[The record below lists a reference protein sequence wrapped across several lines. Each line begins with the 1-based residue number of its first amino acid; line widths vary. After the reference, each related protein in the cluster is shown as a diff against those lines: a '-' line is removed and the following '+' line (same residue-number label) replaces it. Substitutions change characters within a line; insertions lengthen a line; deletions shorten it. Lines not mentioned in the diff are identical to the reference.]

1 MKNIRI
7 RPLNGHSA
15 IRRLAALLLA
25 GTASAA
31 AAQIEPESPVRWQP
45 VTLTF
50 DGPKTA
56 EDATPNPFLDY
67 RMSVQFSHLQS
78 GASRTVQGFFAADGN
93 AAESS
98 ATSGDQWRVRFTPP
112 QSGAW
117 TWRASFRKGAGIALT
132 EATGEAASF
141 DGESGTL
148 TVGPAPEAAP
158 GFAAKGFLSPSG
170 GHYLR
175 FSNGDY
181 FLKGGA
187 DSPENFLG
195 YYEFDGTFDTA
206 SHGGVST
213 DREGFLHRY
222 EPHAKDWKPGDPTW
236 QGGKG
241 KNIVGALNYL
251 ASEGMNSV
259 YFMTY
264 NLDGGD
270 GKDTWVWI
278 DPKSRDR
285 FDVSKLAQWEIVFAH
300 MERLGVAM
308 HLVIQETE
316 NDEKL
321 GGGPGLH
328 AIRKLYLRELAARFG
343 HHLALV
349 WNLGEENDT
358 PHADRLA
365 IAGYLRQADP
375 NNHAITVHTHNT
387 RSLRSYTSLIGSPLF
402 AATSIQGRMEDSN
415 RETVMLRMRSAA
427 AGKPWA
433 IFHDEQTP
441 ASAGVLPDAE
451 DPQHDKPRKHALWGN
466 LMGGGSGVEWYFG
479 YQYAHMDLNCED
491 WRSRDAMWDQTR
503 YALEFFQNHLPFWT
517 MWPAN
522 DLADDERAYVFA
534 REGEIY
540 AVYMPEAG
548 RTRVAVAPGEY
559 SVEWYDPRNG
569 GALQTGSRGTVLV
582 DEARMRTDNRVQLS
596 PPSHPGKDW
605 VALLRKLPAAGSSGR

>member
-1 MKNIRI
+1 MRH
-7 RPLNGHSA
+7 RAPMPRCTL
-15 IRRLAALLLA
+15 LAAAVAVLLVPLLA
-25 GTASAA
+25 LHAA
-31 AAQIEPESPVRWQP
+31 VDIEPGDAVRWQP
-45 VTLTF
+45 VTMTF
-50 DGPKTA
+50 DGPDTS

-67 RMSVQFSHLQS
+67 RMSVSFSHQQS

-98 ATSGDQWRVRFTPP
+98 ADSGSKWRVRFTPP
-112 QSGAW
+112 LAGTW
-117 TWRASFRKGAGIALT
+117 VWRAEFRSGAGIAISD
-132 EATGEAASF
+132 ATGQADAF

-148 TVGPAPEAAP
+148 TVAAAP
-158 GFAAKGFLSPSG
+158 DGTPGFGSKGFLTPSS
-170 GHYLR
+170 GHYLQ
-175 FSNGDY
+175 FDNGDR

-195 YYEFDGTFDTA
+195 YFEFDGTYDTA

-213 DREGFLHRY
+213 DRGSFLHRF
-222 EPHAKDWKPGDPTW
+222 EPHARDWKEGDPTW

-251 ASEGMNSV
+251 ASKGMNSV

-270 GKDTWVWI
+270 GKDTWVWTG
-278 DPKSRDR
+278 PEVRDR
-285 FDVSKLAQWEIVFAH
+285 FDVSKLAQWDIVFAH
-300 MERLGVAM
+300 MERLGIAM

-321 GGGPGLH
+321 GGGPDLNDV
-328 AIRKLYLRELAARFG
+328 RKLYLRELAARFG
-343 HHLALV
+343 HHLAII

-358 PHADRLA
+358 PHRDRLA
-365 IAGYLRQADP
+365 IASYIRQVDP

-387 RSLRSYTSLIGSPLF
+387 RSLRTYTSLIGSSLF
-402 AATSIQGRMEDSN
+402 SATSIQGRMEDSN

-427 AGKPWA
+427 AGAPWA

-441 ASAGVLPDAE
+441 ASAGVMPDAD

-479 YQYAHMDLNCED
+479 YQYAHTDLNCED
-491 WRSRDAMWDQTR
+491 WRSRDTMWDQTR
-503 YALEFFQNHLPFWT
+503 YALEFFQKHLPFWE

-522 DLADDERAYVFA
+522 DLASNGSAFVFA
-534 REGEIY
+534 KEGEIY
-540 AVYMPEAG
+540 AVYMPEAW
-548 RTRVAVAPGEY
+548 RTRVTLAPGRY
-559 SVEWYDPRNG
+559 SLQWYDPRNG
-569 GALQTGSRGTVLV
+569 GDLQTGSNATESAGEML
-582 DEARMRTDNRVQLS
+582 MRDDGSLDLS
-596 PPSHPGKDW
+596 PPSAPGKDW
-605 VALLRKLPAAGSSGR
+605 VALLKKLPEGQK

>member
-1 MKNIRI
+1 MRFRTFK
-7 RPLNGHSA
+7 PPCTL
-15 IRRLAALLLA
+15 LAAALAVLLVPRSELH
-25 GTASAA
+25 AA
-31 AAQIEPESPVRWQP
+31 VDVAPGDPVRWQP
-45 VTLTF
+45 VILTF
-50 DGPKTA
+50 DGPDSS
-56 EDATPNPFLDY
+56 EGATPNPFLDY
-67 RMSVQFSHLQS
+67 RMSVSFSHQQS
-78 GASRTVQGFFAADGN
+78 GVSRTAQGFFAADGN

-98 ATSGDQWRVRFTPP
+98 ADAGSKWRVRFTPP
-112 QSGAW
+112 LAGTW
-117 TWRASFRKGAGIALT
+117 VWRAEFRSGPGIAVS
-132 EATGEAASF
+132 EATGEAAAF

-148 TVGPAPEAAP
+148 AVGAAPDGAP
-158 GFAAKGFLSPSG
+158 GFASKGFLTPVG
-170 GHYLR
+170 EHYLR
-175 FSNGDY
+175 FGNGER

-195 YYEFDGTFDTA
+195 YFEFDGTVDTA

-213 DREGFLHRY
+213 DRGSFLHRF
-222 EPHAKDWKPGDPTW
+222 EPHARDWGEGDPTW

-251 ASEGMNSV
+251 ASKGMNSV

-270 GKDTWVWI
+270 GKDTWVWTA
-278 DPKSRDR
+278 PTVRDR
-285 FDVSKLAQWEIVFAH
+285 FDVSKLAQWDIVFSH
-300 MERLGVAM
+300 MERLGIAM

-328 AIRKLYLRELAARFG
+328 DIRKLYLRELAARFG
-343 HHLALV
+343 HHLAIV

-358 PHADRLA
+358 PHGDRLA
-365 IAGYLRQADP
+365 IAGYIRQVDP

-387 RSLRSYTSLIGSPLF
+387 RSLRTYTSLIGSSLF
-402 AATSIQGRMEDSN
+402 TATSIQGRMEDTN
-415 RETVMLRMRSAA
+415 REAVMLRMRSAA
-427 AGKPWA
+427 AGAPWA

-441 ASAGVLPDAE
+441 ASAGVMPDAD

-503 YALEFFQNHLPFWT
+503 YALDFFRQHLPFWE

-522 DLADDERAYVFA
+522 DLADDSSAFVFA
-534 REGEIY
+534 KEGEIY
-540 AVYMPEAG
+540 AVYMPEAW
-548 RTRVAVAPGEY
+548 RTRVTLAPGEY
-559 SVEWYDPRNG
+559 SLQWYDPRHG
-569 GALQTGSRGTVLV
+569 GDLQTGGNETVKAGEML
-582 DEARMRTDNRVQLS
+582 MRDDGSVQLS
-596 PPSHPGKDW
+596 PPSAPGKDW
-605 VALLRKLPAAGSSGR
+605 AALLKKLPASKQ

>member
-1 MKNIRI
+1 MTRN
-7 RPLNGHSA
+7 N
-15 IRRLAALLLA
+15 RLPARAGRGLA
-25 GTASAA
+25 VLVAFAGVWGGAVELAPD
-31 AAQIEPESPVRWQP
+31 QPVRWQT

-50 DGPKTA
+50 DGPETA

-67 RMSVQFSHLQS
+67 RMSVQFSHMQS
-78 GASRTVQGFFAADGN
+78 GTSRTVQGFFAADGD

-98 ATSGDQWRVRFTPP
+98 ATDGDKWRVRFAPP
-112 QSGAW
+112 HAGTWA
-117 TWRASFRKGAGIALT
+117 WRASFHAGEGIALSQ
-132 EATGEAASF
+132 ATGEAMAF

-148 TVGPAPEAAP
+148 AVEAAP
-158 GFAAKGFLSPSG
+158 NDAAGFEAQGFLSPG
-170 GHYLR
+170 DGHYLR

-195 YYEFDGTFDTA
+195 YFEFDGTFDTA
-206 SHGGVST
+206 PHAGVST

-222 EPHAKDWKPGDPTW
+222 EPHAGDWREGDPTW

-251 ASEGMNSV
+251 ASKGMNSV

-264 NLDGGD
+264 NIDGGD
-270 GKDTWVWI
+270 GKDTWVWT
-278 DPKSRDR
+278 DPQVRDR
-285 FDVSKLAQWEIVFAH
+285 FDVSKLAQWEIVFSH
-300 MERLGVAM
+300 MQRLGIAM

-343 HHLALV
+343 HHLAV
-349 WNLGEENDT
+349 IWNLGEENDT
-358 PHADRLA
+358 PLADRLE
-365 IAGYLRQADP
+365 IAAYLRQVDP
-375 NNHAITVHTHNT
+375 NDHPVTVHTHNT
-387 RSLRSYTSLIGSPLF
+387 RSLRSYTSLIGSDLF

-415 RETVMLRMRSAA
+415 REAIALRMRSAA
-427 AGKPWA
+427 SGKPWA

-441 ASAGVLPDAE
+441 ASAGVLPDAD
-451 DPQHDKPRKHALWGN
+451 DPLHDKPRKQALWGN

-491 WRSRDAMWDQTR
+491 WRSRDKMWDQTR
-503 YALEFFQNHLPFWT
+503 YALEFFQKHLPFWT

-522 DLADDERAYVFA
+522 DLTDDRSAYVFA
-534 REGEIY
+534 REGDLY
-540 AVYMPEAG
+540 AVYIPEAG
-548 RTRVAVAPGEY
+548 RTRLTVAAGEY
-559 SVEWYDPRNG
+559 SLEWYDPRHG
-569 GALQTGSRGTVLV
+569 GALQTGRSKTVKAGEML
-582 DEARMRTDNRVQLS
+582 MRNEGVVTLA

-605 VALLRKLPAAGSSGR
+605 VALLKRLPGDEAE

>member
-1 MKNIRI
+1 
-7 RPLNGHSA
+7 
-15 IRRLAALLLA
+15 LAAALAVLLVPRSELH
-25 GTASAA
+25 AA
-31 AAQIEPESPVRWQP
+31 VDVAPGDPVRWQP
-45 VTLTF
+45 VILTF
-50 DGPKTA
+50 DGPDSS
-56 EDATPNPFLDY
+56 EGATPNPFLDY
-67 RMSVQFSHLQS
+67 RMSVSFSHQQS
-78 GASRTVQGFFAADGN
+78 GVSRTAQGFFAADGN

-98 ATSGDQWRVRFTPP
+98 ADAGSKWRVRFTPP
-112 QSGAW
+112 LAGTW
-117 TWRASFRKGAGIALT
+117 VWRAEFRSGPGIAVS
-132 EATGEAASF
+132 EATGEAAAF

-148 TVGPAPEAAP
+148 AVGAAPDGAP
-158 GFAAKGFLSPSG
+158 GFASKGFLTPVG
-170 GHYLR
+170 EHYLR
-175 FSNGDY
+175 FGNGER

-195 YYEFDGTFDTA
+195 YFEFDGTVDTA

-213 DREGFLHRY
+213 DRGSFLHRF
-222 EPHAKDWKPGDPTW
+222 EPHARDWGEGDPTW

-251 ASEGMNSV
+251 ASKGMNSV

-270 GKDTWVWI
+270 GKDTWVWTA
-278 DPKSRDR
+278 PTVRDR
-285 FDVSKLAQWEIVFAH
+285 FDVSKLAQWDIVFSH
-300 MERLGVAM
+300 MERLGIAM

-328 AIRKLYLRELAARFG
+328 DIRKLYLRELAARFG
-343 HHLALV
+343 HHLAIV

-358 PHADRLA
+358 PHGDRLA
-365 IAGYLRQADP
+365 IAGYIRQVDP

-387 RSLRSYTSLIGSPLF
+387 RSLRTYTSLIGSSLF
-402 AATSIQGRMEDSN
+402 TATSIQGRMEDTN
-415 RETVMLRMRSAA
+415 REAVMLRMRSAA
-427 AGKPWA
+427 AGAAWA

-441 ASAGVLPDAE
+441 ASAGVMPDAD

-503 YALEFFQNHLPFWT
+503 YALDFFRQHLPFWE

-522 DLADDERAYVFA
+522 DLADDSSAFVFA
-534 REGEIY
+534 KEGEIY
-540 AVYMPEAG
+540 AVYMPEAW
-548 RTRVAVAPGEY
+548 RTRVTLAPGEY
-559 SVEWYDPRNG
+559 SLQWYDPRHG
-569 GALQTGSRGTVLV
+569 GDLQTGGNETVKAGEML
-582 DEARMRTDNRVQLS
+582 MRDDGSVQLS
-596 PPSHPGKDW
+596 PPSAPGKDW
-605 VALLRKLPAAGSSGR
+605 AALLKKLPASKQ